1 VVEALRTW
9 VREVVTLLVL
19 AGLVE
24 MLLPAGGSRRFARV
38 ALGLFVVLAVA
49 RPVLALVG
57 GDVSLDRDLAALA
70 SWGLGYAPAGA
81 TPLERGAELRE
92 ASRERVLAASRAALE
107 TQVAVLAGRDPEVA
121 RAEAEVVLVSN
132 PASPAYGSLE
142 AVVLRVWLAP
152 GPAGEETRPTTPQVE
167 GEAGAG
173 VGAEAGSPSGASGAV
188 TPIVVTV
195 RPVIVGRDSQGGRSG
210 EVPSGTADERASEVA
225 SRLRSQLVLLFGV
238 PPGGIT
244 VEVSAS
250 GGEGR

>member
-1 VVEALRTW
+1 MVEALRAW
-9 VREVVTLLVL
+9 VREIVTVLVL

-24 MLLPAGGSRRFARV
+24 MLLPAGESRRFARV

-57 GDVSLDRDLAALA
+57 GGVSLDRDLAALA
-70 SWGLGYAPAGA
+70 SWGLGYAPAGT

-92 ASRERVLAASRAALE
+92 ASRERVLAAARAALE
-107 TQVAVLAGRDPEVA
+107 TQVAALANRDPEVA
-121 RAEAEVVLVSN
+121 RAEAEVVLVSD

-152 GPAGEETRPTTPQVE
+152 GPGGEETGESTPQGQGGAGE
-167 GEAGAG
+167 GAGAG
-173 VGAEAGSPSGASGAV
+173 AGGSPGAGGAV

-195 RPVIVGRDSQGGRSG
+195 RPVIVGRDSQGGMSG
-210 EVPSGTADERASEVA
+210 EVPGGTADERASEVA